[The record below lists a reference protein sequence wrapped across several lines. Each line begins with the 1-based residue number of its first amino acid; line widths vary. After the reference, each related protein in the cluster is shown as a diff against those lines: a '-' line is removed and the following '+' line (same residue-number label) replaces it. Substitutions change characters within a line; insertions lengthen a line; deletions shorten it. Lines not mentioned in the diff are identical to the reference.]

1 MATQIPPTEEEIPAL
16 EKELVDAIHAEMK
29 AIADK
34 AKADTASEDARKRGE
49 QAANS
54 IASIRAKLSLIH
66 Q

>member
-1 MATQIPPTEEEIPAL
+1 
-16 EKELVDAIHAEMK
+16 MK